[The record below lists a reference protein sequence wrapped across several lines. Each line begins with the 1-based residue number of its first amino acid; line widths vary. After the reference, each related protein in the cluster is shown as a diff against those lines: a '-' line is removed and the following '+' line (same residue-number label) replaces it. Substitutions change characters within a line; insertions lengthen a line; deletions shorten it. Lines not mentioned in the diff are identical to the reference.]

1 MPTFEDLVGRY
12 PLVGPTIGKGARF
25 PIAAGCARVSREH
38 AGSTYRRGSMGQPTR
53 IFNCSGGLATE
64 RDHLLHP
71 PPHGSIFLQ
80 FYSTANVLRKGS
92 QTNSRYTS
100 AQDKRLVATGA
111 SNMQRYFFH
120 IEAGDLGLIPD
131 TEGELLYD
139 FEAAHLRAVR
149 IMFATMAAA
158 DEVEEDWRGWKL
170 KMTDITGRSRLIL
183 LYRLPSHGR
192 KGHRTPTGQQGRI
205 AQDK

>member
-1 MPTFEDLVGRY
+1 
-12 PLVGPTIGKGARF
+12 
-25 PIAAGCARVSREH
+25 
-38 AGSTYRRGSMGQPTR
+38 
-53 IFNCSGGLATE
+53 
-64 RDHLLHP
+64 
-71 PPHGSIFLQ
+71 
-80 FYSTANVLRKGS
+80 
-92 QTNSRYTS
+92 
-100 AQDKRLVATGA
+100 
-111 SNMQRYFFH
+111 MQRYFFH

-183 LYRLPSHGR
+183 LYPSPSHGR
-192 KGHRTPTGQQGRI
+192 KGHRMPTGQQGRI
-205 AQDK
+205 ARDK